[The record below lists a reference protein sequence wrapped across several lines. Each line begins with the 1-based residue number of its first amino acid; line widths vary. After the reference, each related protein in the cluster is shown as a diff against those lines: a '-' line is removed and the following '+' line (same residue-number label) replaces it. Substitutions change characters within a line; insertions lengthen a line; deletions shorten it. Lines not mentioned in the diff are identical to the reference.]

1 MATSTSATIGQLG
14 EVVAEVQGVKSEI
27 SRIENLLKTFE
38 GQIAT
43 HNKRVEEAIN
53 LQTQATATNAINQ
66 ESVSK
71 TIEGLR
77 SAAAEYEVRV
87 NTRFNLIENQLLLD
101 TASLEGVALV
111 PLEHMLME
119 ILAVQ
124 TSLPPHPHC
133 FISLCWGQ
141 EKPHE

>member
-1 MATSTSATIGQLG
+1 MSTSTSATMGQLG

-77 SAAAEYEVRV
+77 SAAAEYEKRM
-87 NTRFNLIENQLLLD
+87 NARFSLIENQLQID
-101 TASLEGVALV
+101 TTNLEGLKEEAT
-111 PLEHMLME
+111 E
-119 ILAVQ
+119 
-124 TSLPPHPHC
+124 
-133 FISLCWGQ
+133 
-141 EKPHE
+141 